1 MISKIN
7 RFNCKITQKGVEL
20 HNKDYLSLKDIS
32 NDIGLSYGIVANI
45 SCGRKPNKKSSD
57 FIYFPKVEITKI
69 DLDYNELEKEKKERN
84 KNKNKNNDIIIDNK
98 EDY

>member
-7 RFNCKITQKGVEL
+7 RFNCKITQQGVEL

-32 NDIGLSYGIVANI
+32 NDIGLSYNIVSNI
-45 SCGRKPNKKSSD
+45 SCGRKPNKKTSE
-57 FIYFPKVEITKI
+57 FIFFPKIEITKL
-69 DLDYNELEKEKKERN
+69 DLDYNEIEKEKKER
-84 KNKNKNNDIIIDNK
+84 NKNKNNDIIIDNK

>member
-7 RFNCKITQKGVEL
+7 RFNCKITQQGVEL
-20 HNKDYLSLKDIS
+20 HNKDYLNLKDIA
-32 NDIGLSYGIVANI
+32 NDIGLSYNIVANI
-45 SCGRKPNKKSSD
+45 SCNRKPNKKTSD

-69 DLDYNELEKEKKERN
+69 DLDYNEIEKEKKERKQN
-84 KNKNKNNDIIIDNK
+84 KSIDIIDNK